1 MRFLILILHT
11 HTAHSNDWKYYK
23 YRLQLSQMHSWGD
36 TPRQARETSDTCVS
50 YNIFPRWRFI
60 ATTRRR
66 SRSRQT
72 CLRSSAMA
80 GPPCGARARTGGRR
94 CAWRGA
100 ARTADDLT
108 TQLSCDGSPQ
118 RSSRRGRQQSGM
130 SASGS
135 VAPMGSSPEPGSGTI
150 EAHSGLLRPKQSG
163 SKRPLPFPSTVTSA
177 RHHVQRASEVIW
189 ALCSTPA
196 CSEPCMWP
204 TGAAETPPL
213 LLPQRPRPPH
223 GTCGCLR

>member
-36 TPRQARETSDTCVS
+36 TPRQARETCDTCVS

-100 ARTADDLT
+100 ARGRRAPRDARWSAQPRTA
-108 TQLSCDGSPQ
+108 
-118 RSSRRGRQQSGM
+118 RRRRRRGGWRNGGGAHCRRAASQHR
-130 SASGS
+130 SACR
-135 VAPMGSSPEPGSGTI
+135 ASSPPRRGPRRGDARG
-150 EAHSGLLRPKQSG
+150 EAPAARRRVRGAPRAAAP
-163 SKRPLPFPSTVTSA
+163 PSA
-177 RHHVQRASEVIW
+177 R
-189 ALCSTPA
+189 
-196 CSEPCMWP
+196 
-204 TGAAETPPL
+204 GAAC
-213 LLPQRPRPPH
+213 LP
-223 GTCGCLR
+223 